1 MKKSNKKVIVV
12 ALVVVVVLLVFILLL
27 VQKATK
33 KVTTERE
40 YGEYVTFEVV
50 STEINTT
57 AELIENRTE
66 ESTNDGQTEETTVG
80 MLDYLQE
87 LESKKA
93 NGTYVQPEV
102 ETYDYSL
109 PYELFPYHITLG
121 LYKED
126 IVLDFF
132 NSDKYF
138 QYKEDM
144 GELGI
149 YTLESLYN
157 ICKMYGYTQDD
168 LKECVPTV
176 FTDDASVVFNYNTP
190 NGLLILVVDT
200 INAQAYFAME
210 SEPYGE

>member
-1 MKKSNKKVIVV
+1 MGRNNKKVIIA
-12 ALVVVVVLLVFILLL
+12 ALLVVVVLLVFILLL

-33 KVTTERE
+33 KATIERK
-40 YGEYVTFEVV
+40 YSEYVTLEVV

-57 AELIENRTE
+57 SESIENITE
-66 ESTNDGQTEETTVG
+66 EATNGGLTEETTG

-93 NGTYVQPEV
+93 DGTYIQPEV

-126 IVLDFF
+126 VVLDFF
-132 NSDKYF
+132 SSDKYF
-138 QYKEDM
+138 QYKDDM

-149 YTLESLYN
+149 YALESLYN
-157 ICKMYGYTQDD
+157 ICKMYDYTQDD

>member
-1 MKKSNKKVIVV
+1 MGRNNKKVIIA
-12 ALVVVVVLLVFILLL
+12 ALLVVVVLLVFILLL

-33 KVTTERE
+33 KATIERK
-40 YGEYVTFEVV
+40 YSEYVTLEVV

-57 AELIENRTE
+57 SESIENITE
-66 ESTNDGQTEETTVG
+66 EATNGGLTEETTG

-93 NGTYVQPEV
+93 DGTYIQPEV

-109 PYELFPYHITLG
+109 PYELFPYHIPLG
-121 LYKED
+121 LSKED
-126 IVLDFF
+126 VVLDFF
-132 NSDKYF
+132 SSDKYF
-138 QYKEDM
+138 QYKDDM

-149 YTLESLYN
+149 YALESLYN
-157 ICKMYGYTQDD
+157 ICKMYDYTQDD

>member
-1 MKKSNKKVIVV
+1 MGRNNKKVIIA
-12 ALVVVVVLLVFILLL
+12 ALLVVVVLLVFILLL

-33 KVTTERE
+33 KATIERK
-40 YGEYVTFEVV
+40 YSEYVTLEVV

-57 AELIENRTE
+57 SESIENITE
-66 ESTNDGQTEETTVG
+66 EATNGGLTEETTG
-80 MLDYLQE
+80 MLDYLKE

-93 NGTYVQPEV
+93 DGTYIQPEV

-126 IVLDFF
+126 VVLDFF
-132 NSDKYF
+132 SSDKYF
-138 QYKEDM
+138 QYKDDM

-149 YTLESLYN
+149 YALESLYN
-157 ICKMYGYTQDD
+157 ICKMYDYTQDD

>member
-1 MKKSNKKVIVV
+1 MGKNNKKVII
-12 ALVVVVVLLVFILLL
+12 ASLLIVVVLLVFILLL

-33 KVTTERE
+33 KVTTERK
-40 YGEYVTFEVV
+40 YSEYVTFEVV
-50 STEINTT
+50 STEINT
-57 AELIENRTE
+57 ASESIENTTE
-66 ESTNDGQTEETTVG
+66 EVTNGDSTEETTD

-93 NGTYVQPEV
+93 DGTYIQPEV

-109 PYELFPYHITLG
+109 PYELFPYHVTLG
-121 LYKED
+121 LYRED

-132 NSDKYF
+132 SSDKYS
-138 QYKEDM
+138 QYKDDM

-149 YTLESLYN
+149 YALESLYN
-157 ICKMYGYTQDD
+157 ICKMYDYTQDD

>member
-1 MKKSNKKVIVV
+1 MGRNNKKVIIA
-12 ALVVVVVLLVFILLL
+12 ALLVVVVLLVFILLL

-33 KVTTERE
+33 KATIERK
-40 YGEYVTFEVV
+40 YSEYVTLEVV

-57 AELIENRTE
+57 SESIENITE
-66 ESTNDGQTEETTVG
+66 EATNGGLTEEITG

-93 NGTYVQPEV
+93 DGTYIQPEV

-126 IVLDFF
+126 VVLDFF
-132 NSDKYF
+132 SSDIYF
-138 QYKEDM
+138 QYKDDM

-149 YTLESLYN
+149 YALESLYN
-157 ICKMYGYTQDD
+157 ICKMYDYTQDD

>member
-1 MKKSNKKVIVV
+1 MGRNNKKVIIA
-12 ALVVVVVLLVFILLL
+12 ALLVVVVLLVFILLL

-33 KVTTERE
+33 KATIERK
-40 YGEYVTFEVV
+40 YSEYVTLEVV

-57 AELIENRTE
+57 SESIENIIE
-66 ESTNDGQTEETTVG
+66 EATNGGLTEETTG

-93 NGTYVQPEV
+93 DGTYIQPEV

-126 IVLDFF
+126 VVLDFF
-132 NSDKYF
+132 SSDKYF
-138 QYKEDM
+138 QYKDDM

-149 YTLESLYN
+149 YALESLYN
-157 ICKMYGYTQDD
+157 ICKMYDYTQDD

-190 NGLLILVVDT
+190 NGLLFLVVDT

>member
-1 MKKSNKKVIVV
+1 MGRNNKKVIIA
-12 ALVVVVVLLVFILLL
+12 ALLVVVVLLVFILLL

-33 KVTTERE
+33 KATVERK
-40 YGEYVTFEVV
+40 YSEYVTLEVV

-57 AELIENRTE
+57 SESIENITE
-66 ESTNDGQTEETTVG
+66 EATNGDLTEETTG

-93 NGTYVQPEV
+93 DGTYIQPEV

-126 IVLDFF
+126 VVLDFF
-132 NSDKYF
+132 SSDKYF
-138 QYKEDM
+138 QYKDDM
-144 GELGI
+144 GELGS
-149 YTLESLYN
+149 YALESLYN
-157 ICKMYGYTQDD
+157 ICKMYDYTQDD

>member
-1 MKKSNKKVIVV
+1 MGRNNKKVIIA
-12 ALVVVVVLLVFILLL
+12 ALLVVVVLLVFILLL

-33 KVTTERE
+33 KATIERK
-40 YGEYVTFEVV
+40 YSEYVTLDVV

-57 AELIENRTE
+57 SESIENITE
-66 ESTNDGQTEETTVG
+66 EATNGDLTEETTG
-80 MLDYLQE
+80 MLDYLHE

-93 NGTYVQPEV
+93 DGTYIQPEV

-126 IVLDFF
+126 VVLDFF
-132 NSDKYF
+132 SSDKYF
-138 QYKEDM
+138 QYKDDM

-149 YTLESLYN
+149 YALESLYN
-157 ICKMYGYTQDD
+157 ICKMYDYTQDD

-200 INAQAYFAME
+200 INTQAYFAME

>member
-1 MKKSNKKVIVV
+1 MGRNNKKVIIA
-12 ALVVVVVLLVFILLL
+12 ALLVVVVLLVFILLL

-33 KVTTERE
+33 KATIERK
-40 YGEYVTFEVV
+40 YSEYVTLEVV

-57 AELIENRTE
+57 SESIENIIE
-66 ESTNDGQTEETTVG
+66 EATNGGLTEETTG

-93 NGTYVQPEV
+93 DGTYIQPEV

-126 IVLDFF
+126 VVLDFF
-132 NSDKYF
+132 SSDKYF
-138 QYKEDM
+138 QYKDDM

-149 YTLESLYN
+149 YALESLYN
-157 ICKMYGYTQDD
+157 ICKMYDYTQDD

>member
-1 MKKSNKKVIVV
+1 MGRNNKKVIIA
-12 ALVVVVVLLVFILLL
+12 ALLVVVVLLVFILLL

-33 KVTTERE
+33 KATVERK
-40 YGEYVTFEVV
+40 YSEYVTLEVV

-57 AELIENRTE
+57 SESIENITE
-66 ESTNDGQTEETTVG
+66 EATNGDLTEETTG

-93 NGTYVQPEV
+93 DGTYIQPEV

-126 IVLDFF
+126 VVLDFF
-132 NSDKYF
+132 SSDKYF
-138 QYKEDM
+138 QYKDDM

-149 YTLESLYN
+149 YALESLYN
-157 ICKMYGYTQDD
+157 ICKMYDYTQDD

>member
-1 MKKSNKKVIVV
+1 MGKNNKKVII
-12 ALVVVVVLLVFILLL
+12 ASLLIVVVLLVFILLL

-33 KVTTERE
+33 KVTTERK
-40 YGEYVTFEVV
+40 YSEYVTFEVV
-50 STEINTT
+50 STEINT
-57 AELIENRTE
+57 ASESIENTIE
-66 ESTNDGQTEETTVG
+66 EATNGDSTEETTD

-93 NGTYVQPEV
+93 DGTYIQPEV

-109 PYELFPYHITLG
+109 PYELFPYHVTLG
-121 LYKED
+121 LYRED

-132 NSDKYF
+132 SSDKYS
-138 QYKEDM
+138 QYKDDM

-149 YTLESLYN
+149 YALESLYN
-157 ICKMYGYTQDD
+157 ICKMYDYTQDD

>member
-1 MKKSNKKVIVV
+1 MGRNNKKVIIA
-12 ALVVVVVLLVFILLL
+12 ALLVVVVLLVFILLL

-33 KVTTERE
+33 KATIERK
-40 YGEYVTFEVV
+40 YSEYVTFEVV

-57 AELIENRTE
+57 SESIENIIE
-66 ESTNDGQTEETTVG
+66 EATNGGLTEETTG

-93 NGTYVQPEV
+93 DGTYIQPEV

-126 IVLDFF
+126 VVLDFF
-132 NSDKYF
+132 SSDKYF
-138 QYKEDM
+138 QYKDDM

-149 YTLESLYN
+149 YALESLYN
-157 ICKMYGYTQDD
+157 ICKMYDYTQDD

>member
-1 MKKSNKKVIVV
+1 MGRNNKKVIIA
-12 ALVVVVVLLVFILLL
+12 ALLVVVVLLVFILLL

-33 KVTTERE
+33 KATIERK
-40 YGEYVTFEVV
+40 YSEYVTLEVV

-57 AELIENRTE
+57 SESIENITE
-66 ESTNDGQTEETTVG
+66 EATNGGLTEETTG

-93 NGTYVQPEV
+93 DGTYIQPEV

-126 IVLDFF
+126 VVLDFF
-132 NSDKYF
+132 SSDKYF
-138 QYKEDM
+138 QYKDDM

-149 YTLESLYN
+149 YALESLYN
-157 ICKMYGYTQDD
+157 ICKMYDYTQDD

-200 INAQAYFAME
+200 INVQAYFAME

>member
-1 MKKSNKKVIVV
+1 LGRNNKKVIIA
-12 ALVVVVVLLVFILLL
+12 ALLVVVVLLVFILLL

-33 KVTTERE
+33 KATIERK
-40 YGEYVTFEVV
+40 YSEYVTLEVV

-57 AELIENRTE
+57 SESIENIIE
-66 ESTNDGQTEETTVG
+66 EATNGGLTEETTG

-93 NGTYVQPEV
+93 DGTYIQPEV

-126 IVLDFF
+126 VVLDFF
-132 NSDKYF
+132 SSDKYF
-138 QYKEDM
+138 QYKDDM

-149 YTLESLYN
+149 YALESLYN
-157 ICKMYGYTQDD
+157 ICKMYDYTQDD

>member
-1 MKKSNKKVIVV
+1 MGRNNKKVIIA
-12 ALVVVVVLLVFILLL
+12 ALLVVVVLLVFILLL

-33 KVTTERE
+33 KATIERK
-40 YGEYVTFEVV
+40 YSEYVTLEVV

-57 AELIENRTE
+57 SESIENKTE
-66 ESTNDGQTEETTVG
+66 EATNGGLTEETTG

-93 NGTYVQPEV
+93 DGTYIQPEV

-126 IVLDFF
+126 VVLDFF
-132 NSDKYF
+132 SSDKYF
-138 QYKEDM
+138 QYKDDM

-149 YTLESLYN
+149 YALESLYN
-157 ICKMYGYTQDD
+157 ICKMYDYTQDD

>member
-1 MKKSNKKVIVV
+1 MGRNNKKVIIA
-12 ALVVVVVLLVFILLL
+12 ALLVVVVLLVFILLL

-33 KVTTERE
+33 KATIERK
-40 YGEYVTFEVV
+40 YSEYVTLEVV

-57 AELIENRTE
+57 SESIENITE
-66 ESTNDGQTEETTVG
+66 EATNGGLTEETTG
-80 MLDYLQE
+80 MLDYLQQ

-93 NGTYVQPEV
+93 DGTYIQPEV

-126 IVLDFF
+126 VVLDFF
-132 NSDKYF
+132 SSDKYF
-138 QYKEDM
+138 QYKDDM

-149 YTLESLYN
+149 YALESLYN
-157 ICKMYGYTQDD
+157 ICKMYDYTQDD

>member
-12 ALVVVVVLLVFILLL
+12 ALLVVVVLLVFILLL

-126 IVLDFF
+126 
-132 NSDKYF
+132 
-138 QYKEDM
+138 M